1 MPSASPP
8 PNASHDTS
16 ACLALRIHAA
26 HSCRSSSPNRCCRQ
40 LASLV
45 LRGPPSMMI
54 IFFIRYSVFYDLR
67 RIQDSVQRKVATS
80 FLHIRCFSF
89 LCQLQ
94 SYIKHLKVGAKIEK
108 KHPKYNPK
116 PKVGAKSKHFLQ
128 IQQFRHISRVES
140 PLVSVGFI
148 SIFCILCLVEVLS
161 LCLDV
166 KELTNGELGLQLVEK
181 GLDG

>member
-8 PNASHDTS
+8 PNAPHDTS

-45 LRGPPSMMI
+45 LRGR
-54 IFFIRYSVFYDLR
+54 FFRRPLGAPLPCSGFPARGAPSVFYDLR

-116 PKVGAKSKHFLQ
+116 PKVGAKSKTFITDSTVSSH
-128 IQQFRHISRVES
+128 QQ
-140 PLVSVGFI
+140 G
-148 SIFCILCLVEVLS
+148 
-161 LCLDV
+161 
-166 KELTNGELGLQLVEK
+166 
-181 GLDG
+181 